1 MKASEL
7 KNLLTQTIPEKLPV
21 LIKGAPGIGKSEI
34 VEQAAEECDA
44 EVQVF
49 HPVIDEPIDY
59 KGMPSVVEGRADFL
73 PFGNLQR
80 LIEADRLTVAF
91 IDDFGQAPKVVQ
103 AALMQLVLARRVNEK
118 KISDHVVFVGA
129 TNDRHHKAGV
139 TGILEPMKSRFA
151 TIVELMVDVD
161 DWCEWAF
168 ENEVPGEVIAFIKFR
183 PEKLM
188 DTHKPTNDIV
198 NRPSPR
204 TVVNV
209 GELFKRG
216 IKGFE
221 VIAGAAGEAFA
232 QEFRGFL
239 KVWKELPSIESIL
252 LDPKKA
258 VVPTEPSARYAICV
272 ALTKRVTEEN
282 AEKVLTYV
290 KRLPEEFTVMTIR
303 DSLRV
308 CPESANNRSFID
320 WTRDNSDILA

>member
-7 KNLLTQTIPEKLPV
+7 MDLFENTIPEKLPV
-21 LIKGAPGIGKSEI
+21 LIKGAPGIGKSDI
-34 VEQAAEECDA
+34 VRQAARACDA
-44 EVQVF
+44 NIQVF

-80 LIEADRLTVAF
+80 LIEADTLTVAF

-103 AALMQLVLARRVNEK
+103 AALMQLILARRVNEK
-118 KISDHVVFVGA
+118 KISDEVVFVGA

-151 TIVELMVDVD
+151 TIVELVVDVD
-161 DWCEWAF
+161 DWCDWAF
-168 ENEVPGEVIAFIKFR
+168 DNGVPAEVIAFIRFR

-188 DTHKPTNDIV
+188 DTSAPTNDIV

-204 TVVNV
+204 TVVNA

-221 VIAGAAGEAFA
+221 ALAGAAGTSFA
-232 QEFRGFL
+232 QEFRGYL
-239 KVWKELPSIESIL
+239 EVWKQLPSIESIL
-252 LDPKKA
+252 LNPKKTKI
-258 VVPTEPSARYAICV
+258 PTEPSALYAICT
-272 ALTKRVTEEN
+272 ALVRRVTEEN
-282 AEKVLTYV
+282 AEKVITYA
-290 KRLPEEFTVMTIR
+290 KRMPEEFTVLTIR
-303 DSLRV
+303 DSLRA
-308 CPESANNRSFID
+308 CPEAAHNKSFID
-320 WTRDNSDILA
+320 WTKDNSNLL